1 MDFKFN
7 GKDAP
12 NWLIIEDS
20 FKLPNFHVKNDYIKK
35 ENVNGAIYNSFS
47 VDALE
52 FKLPLIIRN
61 HFVKRSTD
69 EVREFI
75 SDFFYSESEAFLEFS
90 FTNKKLLCSIDGP
103 FELKQNIYGFE
114 IIELTVKSSRWYYE
128 LNGEP
133 NKDNFMNGQLTTFN
147 AGIKTPPVQYIK
159 VKEDATILS
168 INNETTGKS
177 VVFGK
182 EVSDANMLLQRNMGV
197 LNAYASDIFNG
208 WPNIAEKT
216 ALPVVGTAKG
226 KYTSKDNVMFVDTF
240 GDRIGMSDW
249 FGPAKYKQLDQRVSG
264 NWEFE
269 CRIITPPS
277 KNLEMG
283 RKQFILLDELK
294 KPVAVIEA
302 RNQSTMNNSIEV
314 IMTLYNENKSKQVLY
329 YENAGWRQQGLVL
342 KLTKTENKYT
352 AYVGVDYNVITGMRY
367 STHTGRYIR
376 TFDDYAGDYKRA
388 LVFVQTQD
396 LRAPNYDPM
405 KFNTSYAKVQQL
417 AVESES
423 PYIFSAGDELVIDHD
438 KHLLTINGEPKYHK
452 SLKSD
457 YFEIVQ
463 GENII
468 TVNPPSIIESGY
480 QAYRERYL

>member
-1 MDFKFN
+1 MNFKYG
-7 GKDAP
+7 GKEP
-12 NWLIIEDS
+12 PSWLVVERE
-20 FKLPNFHVKNDYIKK
+20 FKLPSFHSVSRYQDNEGMNGSQFV
-35 ENVNGAIYNSFS
+35 ENTYSS
-47 VDALE
+47 ME
-52 FKLPLIIRN
+52 FKLPLIIKN
-61 HFVKRSTD
+61 HYYTKSFDDIIKDLANYFRSN
-69 EVREFI
+69 EEQI
-75 SDFFYSESEAFLEFS
+75 LEFDFS
-90 FTNKKLLCSIDGP
+90 NKRLLCKIDGP
-103 FELKQNIYGFE
+103 YEIKPHVRGFG

-133 NKDNFMNGQLTTFN
+133 NKDSFINGQLTTYN

-302 RNQSTMNNSIEV
+302 RNQSTMNNLIEV

-423 PYIFSAGDELVIDHD
+423 PYIFSSGDELVIDHD

-457 YFEIVQ
+457 YFDIVQ